1 MRVRFLPQAGAE
13 LEEATEYFRVR
24 SPSAAEGFLAAV
36 TAAQELLL
44 RFPHSGPPL
53 RGNVRHILLRK
64 YPYQLV
70 YRVVGDDIRVYAVA
84 HLKRKPGYWRK
95 RIPRG

>member
-1 MRVRFLPQAGAE
+1 MRVKFLPAAVEE
-13 LEEATEYFRVR
+13 LAEATEYLRVR
-24 SPSAAEGFLAAV
+24 SPRAAEGFLAAV

-53 RGNVRHILLRK
+53 RGQARRILLRK

-70 YRVVGDDIRVYAVA
+70 YRVAGEEIRIYAVA
-84 HLKRKPGYWRK
+84 HLKRKPRYWQNRL
-95 RIPRG
+95 RE